1 MYRSLVVLTA
11 GVMALAGCTDDGD
24 DPAPTA
30 STAARCDP
38 SLDAAFRAWARV
50 GFSGTV
56 AVSTG
61 GDFDCLAAYGA
72 ANDATNTPNTV
83 DTVFEIGSVT
93 KAVTAASV
101 VDLAEDGKLAL
112 TDPVGRLLPELKGPV
127 AAATIEQLLRHTSGL
142 TGSHGTDH
150 EPLDR
155 DAAVKAIGRIELAFK
170 PGSGYAYSNA
180 GYTLLALVIEKVSG
194 KSYREYTAST
204 TLRLPDG
211 RTAGG
216 FWDGEPA
223 APGPRAVGYLDGG
236 RTGEAGDFAGPHWV
250 LDGNGGVAMTVRDLA
265 TWARALF
272 TGELVS
278 PESAKAIAAPG
289 HDLGKGRSEALG
301 WVAFDPS
308 VYGTRLLATAGG
320 GGDVGHNAVVAW
332 IPERQRVVAMASNK
346 PDVSAED
353 LLAKMV
359 PALLAGEP
367 LPTPSPPP
375 AGSGP
380 AATVGRYELETG
392 GTFDVTA
399 AGSRVTVAA
408 TGADAIA
415 ALFPPAGSVTAG
427 DFRANEE
434 RVVALLDGG
443 TQEGREERE
452 NLEDTFGGEIR
463 GVTLAGTL
471 AQDGDIRTYVTI
483 TIAGKDVIGWYAV
496 GAEGGIEAAEV
507 PADPPALRLAPAG
520 GDQYRP
526 DDPTGAGPDVAVT
539 FGEGRMTISGPAGT
553 AVAKLAG

>member
-1 MYRSLVVLTA
+1 MYKSLAVLAA
-11 GVMALAGCTDDGD
+11 GVIALTGCTDDGG
-24 DPAPTA
+24 DPTPAA

-38 SLDAAFRAWARV
+38 SLDAAFSAWARV

-72 ANDATNTPNTV
+72 ANDAANTPNTV

-101 VDLAEDGKLAL
+101 VHLAEDGKLAL

-127 AAATIEQLLRHTSGL
+127 AAAT
-142 TGSHGTDH
+142 
-150 EPLDR
+150 
-155 DAAVKAIGRIELAFK
+155 VAFK

-180 GYTLLALVIEKVSG
+180 GYTLLALVVEKVSG

-236 RTGEAGDFAGPHWV
+236 STGEAGDFAGPHWV
-250 LDGNGGVAMTVRDLA
+250 LDGNGGVAMTARDLA
-265 TWARALF
+265 TWTRALF

-278 PESAKAIAAPG
+278 PESVKAIAAPG
-289 HDLGKGRSEALG
+289 RDLGKGRSEALG

-346 PDVSAED
+346 PEVSAED

-392 GTFDVTA
+392 GAFDVTA

-408 TGADAIA
+408 TGADAVA
-415 ALFPPAGSVTAG
+415 ALFPSSGG
-427 DFRANEE
+427 DFRAHEE
-434 RVVALLDGG
+434 RVVELLDGR

-452 NLEDTFGGEIR
+452 NLEGTFGGPIT
-463 GVTLAGTL
+463 GVALAGTV
-471 AQDGDIRTYVTI
+471 AQDGDVRTYVTM
-483 TIAGKDVIGWYAV
+483 TVGGKDVTGWYAV
-496 GAEGGIEAAEV
+496 GENGGIEAVEV
-507 PADPPALRLAPAG
+507 PTDPPALRLAPAG

-526 DDPTGAGPDVAVT
+526 DDPTGAGPDVTVT
-539 FGEGRMTISGPAGT
+539 FGEGRMTVSGPTGP

>member
-1 MYRSLVVLTA
+1 MYKSLAVLAA
-11 GVMALAGCTDDGD
+11 GVIALTGCTDDGG
-24 DPAPTA
+24 DPTPAA

-38 SLDAAFRAWARV
+38 SLDAAFSAWARV

-72 ANDATNTPNTV
+72 ANDAANTPNTV

-101 VDLAEDGKLAL
+101 VHLAEDGKLAL

-127 AAATIEQLLRHTSGL
+127 AAATVEQLLRHTSGL

-155 DAAVKAIGRIELAFK
+155 DAALTAVGRLELAFK

-180 GYTLLALVIEKVSG
+180 GYTLLALVVEKVSG

-236 RTGEAGDFAGPHWV
+236 STGEAGDFAGPHWV

-265 TWARALF
+265 TWTRALF

-278 PESAKAIAAPG
+278 PESVKAIAAPG
-289 HDLGKGRSEALG
+289 RDLGKGRSEALG

-346 PDVSAED
+346 PEVSAED

-392 GTFDVTA
+392 GAFDVTA

-408 TGADAIA
+408 TGADAVA
-415 ALFPPAGSVTAG
+415 ALFPSSGG
-427 DFRANEE
+427 DFRAHEE
-434 RVVALLDGG
+434 RVVALLDGR

-452 NLEDTFGGEIR
+452 NLEGTFGGPIT
-463 GVTLAGTL
+463 GVALAGTV
-471 AQDGDIRTYVTI
+471 AQDGDLRTYVTM
-483 TIAGKDVIGWYAV
+483 TVGGKDVTGWYAV
-496 GAEGGIEAAEV
+496 GENGGIEAVEV
-507 PADPPALRLAPAG
+507 PTDPPALRLAPAG

-526 DDPTGAGPDVAVT
+526 DDPTGAGPDVTVT
-539 FGEGRMTISGPAGT
+539 FGEGRMTVSGPSGP